1 VSRYLRHLE
10 DVLLAAGVRHT
21 RESRA
26 HIHAVVQKMT
36 GESDCP
42 RVWRRV
48 RAMLIRDLGAFRG
61 RAAGALAPTARNG
74 LRLPTLHV
82 LVE

>member
-1 VSRYLRHLE
+1 MSRYLRHLE

-48 RAMLIRDLGAFRG
+48 SAMLIREDSWERFVAE
-61 RAAGALAPTARNG
+61 
-74 LRLPTLHV
+74 LREHRRRQPVTD
-82 LVE
+82 

>member
-1 VSRYLRHLE
+1 VSCYLRHLE

-26 HIHAVVQKMT
+26 RIHAVIQKMT

-48 RAMLIRDLGAFRG
+48 SAMLIREDSWERFVAE
-61 RAAGALAPTARNG
+61 
-74 LRLPTLHV
+74 LREHRRRQPVTD
-82 LVE
+82 